1 MTPYT
6 KWSWHY
12 YENCIGICTGEN
24 KNIDFNIGAMTDS
37 ICRICGQADL
47 IVFGE
52 SVLQGFDCLC

>member
-1 MTPYT
+1 MKIALASVPV
-6 KWSWHY
+6 K
-12 YENCIGICTGEN
+12 N

>member
-1 MTPYT
+1 MKIALASVPV
-6 KWSWHY
+6 K
-12 YENCIGICTGEN
+12 N
-24 KNIDFNIGAMTDS
+24 KNIDFNIGAMTDA